1 MSNAE
6 NTRPSSHGPR
16 GYQIKIG
23 GRLSEKWAEWF
34 DGLSIT
40 HTEHNETLITGLVVD
55 QAALQGLLKK
65 IRDLGLP
72 LLSVNPVELQ
82 TPGAGE
88 AGQDPGRP
96 PSSL

>member
-34 DGLSIT
+34 DGLTIT

-65 IRDLGLP
+65 VRDLGLP
-72 LLSVNPVELQ
+72 LLSVNPVEP
-82 TPGAGE
+82 TAPDTSAT
-88 AGQDPGRP
+88 AHD
-96 PSSL
+96 SSSPKE